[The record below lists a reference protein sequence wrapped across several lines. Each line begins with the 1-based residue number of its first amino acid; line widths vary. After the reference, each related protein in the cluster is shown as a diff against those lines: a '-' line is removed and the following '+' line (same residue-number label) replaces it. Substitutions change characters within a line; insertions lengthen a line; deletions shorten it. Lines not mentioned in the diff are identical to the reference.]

1 MKKKIGIVGFN
12 NTTKRKLEKKYKNFN
27 FCKINKKDLNLY
39 LKKNLFF
46 GVAIDNTGNFCM
58 GKKLFFNKNNL
69 IITNH
74 QAGLIDNTS
83 RRKELSIS
91 NLNRFYK
98 NVQLKNLVSK
108 ELEY

>member
-1 MKKKIGIVGFN
+1 
-12 NTTKRKLEKKYKNFN
+12 
-27 FCKINKKDLNLY
+27 
-39 LKKNLFF
+39 
-46 GVAIDNTGNFCM
+46 M